1 MTGAFGQM
9 RCLPTDTLTN
19 AHVLTC
25 LYTVQ
30 EGERL
35 KWKENEGE
43 RRGTK
48 RNSNR
53 NYAIHYLEV
62 RNK

>member
-25 LYTVQ
+25 LYAVQ
-30 EGERL
+30 EGERRT
-35 KWKENEGE
+35 KEREGGQTE
-43 RRGTK
+43 IQIG
-48 RNSNR
+48 
-53 NYAIHYLEV
+53 IMLFII
-62 RNK
+62 

>member
-1 MTGAFGQM
+1 MAGAFGQM

-30 EGERL
+30 EGERRT
-35 KWKENEGE
+35 KEREGGQREIQIGIMLFIISRSGINE
-43 RRGTK
+43 
-48 RNSNR
+48 N
-53 NYAIHYLEV
+53 
-62 RNK
+62 